1 MVKILDKLLSPF
13 LPKEGFYDQKPNPKV
28 DTTQPQNSMLV
39 HHGGGRMNP
48 IMVEPFDG
56 EKGLDNMG
64 PAKDYLIDHT
74 SIAVRSRQAYLE
86 SELARTLIDRF
97 IVWTCGNGL
106 KLQAEP
112 KTSVLRSEGVV
123 FNEEEFVQTAEN
135 YWALFAESHEADWS
149 KENTLH
155 SLFNIASKTALISG
169 DSLIVGRTLDDRLSF
184 QVIDGQY
191 IQNPFGVTNNTRL
204 KNNSIIDNGI
214 EIDAKGRH
222 IAYHVLNSTRDGTNR
237 IEAYGRSTGMRFAW
251 LLPGIKHKISDNRG
265 IPVLSSSL
273 EALKKLD
280 RYKEATVSGAEEVA
294 KVAYQI
300 LHDQGSGEA
309 NPFASKL
316 TATLDVDNAGTGEVK
331 QSYEGADLEQK
342 VYSQTERAAVN
353 MPEGARL
360 EGLNQPNGQTQF
372 KDFYNGVFQGV
383 AASVGIPVEVA
394 MMMYNSNFSASRAA
408 LKDWEH
414 SKEIWSDHF
423 AEYFYKPAYRLFFSL
438 KVAQAKIQAPGY
450 LEALA
455 QNNKDVLEAYRATR
469 WVGKTVP
476 HVDPVKEVQ
485 AARKM
490 LGSRADHLPL
500 STLRKVTEKLNLG
513 ESEENIRRFAEELSQ
528 AEEED
533 IPATEPQNPAPDQTG
548 NAEEL

>member
-1 MVKILDKLLSPF
+1 MKLLDKIRDIFSPVQSGIYERKT
-13 LPKEGFYDQKPNPKV
+13 LPKV
-28 DTTQPQNSMLV
+28 DTTQPQNSFQV
-39 HHGGGRMNP
+39 QYGRGTINP
-48 IMVEPFDG
+48 IHIEPFDG
-56 EKGLDNMG
+56 EKGLDHMG

-97 IVWTCGNGL
+97 IVWTFGSGL

-112 KTSVLRSEGVV
+112 KTEVLRNEGITLDENDFASKV
-123 FNEEEFVQTAEN
+123 EN
-135 YWALFAESHEADWS
+135 YWSLFAESYETDWS
-149 KENTLH
+149 KENNLH
-155 SLFNIASKTALISG
+155 SLGNIACKTALISG
-169 DSLIVGRTLDDRLSF
+169 DALVVGRTSDNRLSF
-184 QVIDGQY
+184 QVIDGQFL
-191 IQNPFGVTNNTRL
+191 QNPFGVMNNTRL
-204 KNNSIIDNGI
+204 SNNAIIDNGI

-222 IAYHVLNSTRDGTNR
+222 IAYHILNFKRNDTTR

-251 LLPGIKHKISDNRG
+251 LVPGIKHKVSDNRG

-280 RYKEATVSGAEEVA
+280 RYKEATVSSAEEVA

-300 LHDQGSGEA
+300 IHDQGSGEA
-309 NPFASKL
+309 SPFAANL
-316 TATLDVDNAGTGEVK
+316 TAALDVDQADSAQLKE
-331 QSYEGADLEQK
+331 SYEGNDLEQK

-360 EGLNQPNGQTQF
+360 EGLNQPNGQAQF

-383 AASVGIPVEVA
+383 ASSVGIPVEVA

-414 SKEIWSDHF
+414 SKDIWSAHF
-423 AEYFYKPAYRLFFSL
+423 AEYFYKPAY
-438 KVAQAKIQAPGY
+438 KIFLAMKIVQGKLQAPAF
-450 LEALA
+450 LDALA
-455 QNNKDVLEAYRATR
+455 SNNKEILEAYRATR
-469 WVGKTVP
+469 WVGKAVP

-485 AARKM
+485 AVRKM

-500 STLRKVTEKLNLG
+500 STLRKVTEKMNLG
-513 ESEENIRRFAEELSQ
+513 ESEENIRRFAEELIQ
-528 AEEED
+528 AENAN
-533 IPATEPQNPAPDQTG
+533 IPATEPQNPAPDQT
-548 NAEEL
+548 NSANEE

>member
-1 MVKILDKLLSPF
+1 
-13 LPKEGFYDQKPNPKV
+13 
-28 DTTQPQNSMLV
+28 
-39 HHGGGRMNP
+39 
-48 IMVEPFDG
+48 
-56 EKGLDNMG
+56 
-64 PAKDYLIDHT
+64 
-74 SIAVRSRQAYLE
+74 
-86 SELARTLIDRF
+86 
-97 IVWTCGNGL
+97 
-106 KLQAEP
+106 
-112 KTSVLRSEGVV
+112 
-123 FNEEEFVQTAEN
+123 
-135 YWALFAESHEADWS
+135 
-149 KENTLH
+149 
-155 SLFNIASKTALISG
+155 
-169 DSLIVGRTLDDRLSF
+169 
-184 QVIDGQY
+184 
-191 IQNPFGVTNNTRL
+191 
-204 KNNSIIDNGI
+204 
-214 EIDAKGRH
+214 
-222 IAYHVLNSTRDGTNR
+222 
-237 IEAYGRSTGMRFAW
+237 MRFAW

-383 AASVGIPVEVA
+383 AGSVGIPVEVA

-513 ESEENIRRFAEELSQ
+513 ESEENIRRFAEELSR